1 MTVLPS
7 SANTANPQ
15 GLGYEADLD
24 DLFLRFAVGPGRQL
38 RIDTAPLQAQAI
50 NTSETPEDFQQE
62 FGQIYSRI
70 DFSGGEGLDK
80 AHKRNGTDRD
90 YARYWDSK
98 GVDVFGGDSDQSYNV
113 QLLHDTEDLG
123 VTLSDTNNY
132 MTQTTNGNLY
142 LADGTTLYES
152 TDGGETWSAMTTTPI
167 TISYDITGL
176 AAFGNSVY
184 ITTSDGTDGQLLHYD
199 PAAGTPWHSHNTG
212 FTNNNFTG
220 IWFQKGALFLAGKS
234 NTAEYFWDGDPFN
247 DSFSSD
253 FTTGSALFKVE
264 PTHEITSVI
273 DAGAVVLAGSTD
285 GHIYSI
291 KLDSG
296 SWSLAGITELHFEEV
311 HSLAATEGLV
321 FIGTKGYQSYTGRF
335 YVAELTVADN
345 LYVLAN
351 RQLIKQWDNGV
362 DQSPHSMFVTRD
374 SVYMGIHESAT
385 ETNLWRY
392 YLPTGGIAR
401 DLSITGH
408 TSSADAKVLGI
419 TQTGTSTP
427 LFVYVVSGVG
437 VYKEKTTFVT
447 DGYLISALG
456 DFYTSE
462 KKQWVGGKLN
472 TNSISAGTVKLS
484 TSVTPSDINNA
495 TSATWTEQIL
505 VTGGTA
511 GDEQIIEN
519 VTGRWIT
526 AKIDISTDDVNTSP
540 ELLSFAIRGFQLV
553 EDLIVEMPINISDQ
567 VERPY
572 RKALRVDGQGDLI
585 YRALRNKEGRNVQLE
600 IYRPQTFLRGIIEN
614 VSAPVEEISPRGS
627 VTSYC
632 LVRFRG
638 SKIFTV
644 SSTSSKLGT
653 GLLGVSR
660 LG

>member
-1 MTVLPS
+1 MATLPS
-7 SANTANPQ
+7 PNNTSNPEAF
-15 GLGYEADLD
+15 GYEANLD
-24 DLFLRFAVGPGRQL
+24 NLLLRMAAGPGRQL

-50 NTSETPEDFQQE
+50 NTNETPEDFQQE
-62 FGQIYSRI
+62 FGQIYSRV

-90 YARYWDSK
+90 YSRFWDSK

-113 QLLHDTEDLG
+113 QLLHDTEDTG
-123 VTLSDTNNY
+123 VSLSDTNNY

-142 LADGTTLYES
+142 VADGTTLYES
-152 TDGGETWSAMTTTPI
+152 TDGGDSWSAMTTTPI

-184 ITTSDGTDGQLLHYD
+184 ITTSDGTNGQLLHYD
-199 PAAGTPWHSHNTG
+199 PAAGTPWHNHNTG

-220 IWFQKGALFLAGKS
+220 IWFAKGALFLAGKS
-234 NTAEYFWDGDPFN
+234 STAEYFWDGDPFN

-253 FTTGSALFKVE
+253 FTVGSALFKVE

-374 SVYMGIHESAT
+374 SVYMCVQESTT

-392 YLPTGGIAR
+392 FLPTGGIAR
-401 DLSITGH
+401 DLVVEH
-408 TSSADAKVLGI
+408 TSSSTAKGLGI
-419 TQTGTSTP
+419 TQTGTATP
-427 LFVYVVSGVG
+427 LFVYSIAGVG
-437 VYKEKTTFVT
+437 VYKETTTYVT
-447 DGYLISALG
+447 DGYLITALA

-462 KKQWVGGKLN
+462 KKQWVG
-472 TNSISAGTVKLS
+472 AKLS
-484 TSVTPSDINNA
+484 TESIQSGSVKLFTSTFTKDLDDSDA
-495 TSATWTEQIL
+495 TTWEQQVHL
-505 VTGGTA
+505 TSGVG
-511 GDEQIIEN
+511 GDEQVMELVN
-519 VTGRWIT
+519 GRWIT
-526 AKIDISTDDVNTSP
+526 AKITISTVDTAQTP
-540 ELLSFAIRGFQLV
+540 KLLSFAIRGFQLV
-553 EDLIVEMPINISDQ
+553 EDLIVEMPVNVSDQ
-567 VERPY
+567 IERPF
-572 RKALRVDGQGDLI
+572 RKALNVKGQGELI
-585 YRALRNKEGRNVQLE
+585 YQALRNKEGKNVELE
-600 IYRPQTFLRGIIEN
+600 LYRPDTILRGIIEN
-614 VSAPVEEISPRGS
+614 VSAPVEEISLRGS
-627 VTSYC
+627 ATYYC

-638 SKIFTV
+638 SKVT
-644 SSTSSKLGT
+644 TETTAGEGLGVA
-653 GLLGVSR
+653 LLGVGG